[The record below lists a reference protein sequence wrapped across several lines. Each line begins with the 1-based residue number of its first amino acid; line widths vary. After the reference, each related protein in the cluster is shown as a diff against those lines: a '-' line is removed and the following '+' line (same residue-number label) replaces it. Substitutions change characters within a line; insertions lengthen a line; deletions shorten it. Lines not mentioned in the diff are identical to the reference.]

1 MQSLPDPLDRREFD
15 AATLMAEYPPRLHN
29 ANKQVVC
36 DIASPPGSVHR
47 GRIGF
52 TRWAAMRIPPH
63 LDPVADQL
71 VLGAPGFFDYAPTAA
86 SRDAIVWH
94 ANFADPN
101 LFVADAGGLFAQD
114 EMQVAEHPA
123 LGALREAMAA
133 AGAPATTDG
142 PGGPTPILVTGVERR
157 ASVATEPD
165 AAACRPRGLYG
176 SAFAAAVPEVIRR
189 ATTSVDPPTITNL
202 MAIAAIP
209 GGRGV
214 YRPDQI
220 EKTLTT
226 AFTGFQAAALE
237 SVRLGGRGTGVVDP
251 HRLLGVRRL
260 RWQPRA
266 HGASPGRRCPDGRP
280 RAARVPHRGPGRRI
294 GAGPGASAAPG
305 ADAARRSGDRDAA
318 RRDPCP
324 GVRVGRGRRQLTE
337 QVPVRRGQL
346 HPARPVNG
354 VIGERQVRPH
364 PDPDDCGAKSGPHVR
379 LPSDRTEGPIDPRLG
394 SHWPVTD
401 RPPRALLA
409 V

>member
-71 VLGAPGFFDYAPTAA
+71 VLGAPGFFDYAPTHA
-86 SRDAIVWH
+86 SEDAIEWH
-94 ANFADPN
+94 VNFADPN
-101 LFVADAGGLFAQD
+101 LFVAYAGGLFAQD

-237 SVRLGGRGTGVVDP
+237 SVRLGGRGTGVVVHTGYWGCGAFGGNRVLMALLQVVAAQMAGLERLVFHTGAP
-251 HRLLGVRRL
+251 GGESALAQARRLLQEL
-260 RWQPRA
+260 T
-266 HGASPGRRCPDGRP
+266 
-280 RAARVPHRGPGRRI
+280 
-294 GAGPGASAAPG
+294 
-305 ADAARRSGDRDAA
+305 
-318 RRDPCP
+318 RRD
-324 GVRVGRGRRQLTE
+324 GVATEMLLGAIHAQGFAWGVGDG
-337 QVPVRRGQL
+337 
-346 HPARPVNG
+346 N
-354 VIGERQVRPH
+354 
-364 PDPDDCGAKSGPHVR
+364 
-379 LPSDRTEGPIDPRLG
+379 
-394 SHWPVTD
+394 
-401 RPPRALLA
+401 
-409 V
+409 